1 MDRNQF
7 IGIVLISILL
17 LVYVTYFAPEA
28 PVAPEADLVENTQ
41 QTQNQPSDI
50 TSSTTENL
58 IEDDSL
64 RQALAGQKY
73 GALSL
78 AMNGSARD
86 ITLENEDISVI
97 ISSKGG
103 EIKDV
108 LLKDYLT
115 YDKAPL
121 HLINAE
127 NNDFALSLPLRA
139 GALDIRELYFDVE
152 SQSKIGGDTTRLI
165 LTANAGAGKSI
176 RQIYTL
182 APSGFVVNYNI
193 QLQGMQS
200 ELAGENLAITWKHDM
215 LRVEED
221 LAQSRQRSG
230 ITYFTADKSFEELA
244 PTNEI
249 EEETET
255 QDILWAGNKY
265 RFFTAAII
273 SDKGFKNGLIR
284 ASGDDENDQI
294 IKSGEFQLDLP
305 ISNLQDEN
313 LAFYFGPNSYKVMK
327 QVTTGFE
334 ENVYLGYVFVSW
346 VNKWIVINIFYFLE
360 QYISNYGVI
369 IIILVLLIKMALLP
383 LSYKSYISMAKMKVL
398 KPELDE
404 LKEKVGG
411 DMTKMQTEQM
421 QLYRKVGVNPL
432 SGCIPVVLQM
442 PILFALFF
450 FFPNSIELRQE
461 SFLWAHDLSTY
472 DVFFRLPFTIP
483 FYGSH
488 VSAFTLL
495 MTASTI
501 LYTWS
506 NNQVSSVTGPMKSL
520 GYAMPVVF
528 MVVLNSFPAGLS
540 FYYFVSNLV
549 TFGQQAVIRRFVNDD
564 KIKQILEENKKKNA
578 NKKKSKFQQRLED
591 AMRASEEQKK
601 KGLPG
606 TGAKKK

>member
-7 IGIVLISILL
+7 IGIILISILL
-17 LVYVTYFAPEA
+17 LVYVAYFAPESTA
-28 PVAPEADLVENTQ
+28 PVAPGEVENTQ
-41 QTQNQPSDI
+41 QLPNQNTDI
-50 TSSTTENL
+50 TTSSISENSVM
-58 IEDDSL
+58 DDSF

-78 AMNGSARD
+78 AMDGSARD
-86 ITLENEDISVI
+86 ITLENEDIIVVI
-97 ISSKGG
+97 NSKGG

-108 LLKDYLT
+108 LLKKYLT

-121 HLINAE
+121 HLINKQ
-127 NNDFALSLPLRA
+127 NNDFALSLPLKA
-139 GALDIRELYFDVE
+139 GLLDIRELYFDIERQSNVE
-152 SQSKIGGDTTRLI
+152 GDTTRLI
-165 LTANAGAGKSI
+165 LTANAGSGKFI
-176 RQIYTL
+176 RQTYTL
-182 APSGFVVNYNI
+182 APTGYVVNYNI

-200 ELAGENLAITWKHDM
+200 ELAGENLAIIWKHDM
-215 LRVEED
+215 QRVEED

-230 ITYFTADKSFEELA
+230 ITYFTADQSFEELA
-244 PTNEI
+244 PTNDVEEI
-249 EEETET
+249 KET

-284 ASGDDENDQI
+284 ASAESENEEV

-305 ISNLQDEN
+305 ISTLQDQN

-327 QVTTGFE
+327 QVTEGFE

-360 QYISNYGVI
+360 QYISNYGII

-411 DMTKMQTEQM
+411 DASKMQTEQM

-540 FYYFVSNLV
+540 FYYFVSNIV

-564 KIKQILEENKKKNA
+564 KIKLILEENKKKNA

-591 AMRASEEQKK
+591 AMRTGEEQKK
-601 KGLPG
+601 KSLPPS
-606 TGAKKK
+606 KKK

>member
-28 PVAPEADLVENTQ
+28 PVSPEADLVENTQ
-41 QTQNQPSDI
+41 QTQNQPSDFE
-50 TSSTTENL
+50 SSNTENL
-58 IEDDSL
+58 IVDDSL

-86 ITLENEDISVI
+86 ITLENEDIRVV

-108 LLKDYLT
+108 LLKEYLT
-115 YDKAPL
+115 YEKTPL

-139 GALDIRELYFDVE
+139 DALDIRELYFDVE

-165 LTANAGAGKSI
+165 LIANAGVGKSI

-182 APSGFVVNYNI
+182 APSGYVVNYDI

-230 ITYFTADKSFEELA
+230 ITYFTADESFEELA
-244 PTNEI
+244 PTNEM
-249 EEETET
+249 EEEKAA

-305 ISNLQDEN
+305 ISNLEDEN

-360 QYISNYGVI
+360 QYISNYGII
-369 IIILVLLIKMALLP
+369 IIILVLFIKMILLP

-450 FFPNSIELRQE
+450 FFPNSVELRQE

-564 KIKQILEENKKKNA
+564 KIRLILEENKKKNA

-591 AMRASEEQKK
+591 AMRAGEEQKK

-606 TGAKKK
+606 PGAKKK